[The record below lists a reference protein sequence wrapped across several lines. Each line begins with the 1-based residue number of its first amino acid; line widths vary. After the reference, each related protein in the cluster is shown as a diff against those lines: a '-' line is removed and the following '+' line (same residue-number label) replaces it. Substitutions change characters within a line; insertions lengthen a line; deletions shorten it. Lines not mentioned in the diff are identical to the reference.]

1 MCKDQSC
8 SGQACRKRHPR
19 LCKYFGENL
28 RCKFGKE
35 CSYIHRENVKKKEM
49 NEVNDELKNIKAEID
64 VLKNT
69 VNSLTDI
76 RNEGKVIKNMIR
88 NLTDDIENIKV
99 ENDKIY
105 QRIKALETEFDDS
118 SSEDSFSQEAGEVEE
133 IIKTKDMLIKCSHCE
148 FCCDKEITM
157 RKHNNTK
164 HSNEETNTESTRCD
178 FMVDQNDMFQI
189 EIVEGEMLYA
199 CNICDEGYDSIEEV
213 NRHIKHAHED
223 LLGHILKKATS
234 EIVDDETNST
244 EKIIEKA
251 SVETEKEYMLK
262 CTLCYE
268 SMNGNSEVKEHYVKE
283 HHRDMK
289 RKNSSIQCSYINCM
303 TIEGDKCSQFCFFY
317 KNCLTFKSN

>member
-1 MCKDQSC
+1 MELGVCQFNQRGYCKFGSECQRYHENEMCKDQSC
-8 SGQACRKRHPR
+8 SVQACRKRHPR

-35 CSYIHRENVKKKEM
+35 CSYMHRKNVNKKEI
-49 NEVNDELKNIKAEID
+49 NELNDELKNIKAEID

-69 VNSLTDI
+69 LTFLTDI
-76 RNEGKVIKNMIR
+76 RKEGKVMKNMIR
-88 NLTDDIENIKV
+88 NLTDDIENIKG

-105 QRIKALETEFDDS
+105 QKIKALEMEFDES

-133 IIKTKDMLIKCSHCE
+133 IIQEKDMQIKCSHCE
-148 FCCDKEITM
+148 FCYDKELTM
-157 RKHNNTK
+157 RKHINTK
-164 HSNEETNTESTRCD
+164 HANEETNTESTRCD

-223 LLGHILKKATS
+223 LLGRILKKATS

-262 CTLCYE
+262 CTSCYE
-268 SMNGNSEVKEHYVKE
+268 SMNGNREVKEHYVKE
-283 HHRDMK
+283 
-289 RKNSSIQCSYINCM
+289 I
-303 TIEGDKCSQFCFFY
+303 
-317 KNCLTFKSN
+317 